1 MEFKSLYFVQTIL
14 VCKLHVIILGGS
26 DGNESACIVRDSGV
40 IPELGRFS
48 GEKNGNP
55 LLDSCL
61 ENLMDRGAWQIIVHR
76 GHRES
81 DMTEQLTLP
90 FFRFPFSYI
99 KKNVA
104 HNILSF
110 L

>member
-1 MEFKSLYFVQTIL
+1 MLAVWSWIGTKIGGMNIKTRKLY
-14 VCKLHVIILGGS
+14 
-26 DGNESACIVRDSGV
+26 
-40 IPELGRFS
+40 
-48 GEKNGNP
+48 
-55 LLDSCL
+55 L

-104 HNILSF
+104 HNILSRG
-110 L
+110 LVSGGGDLGTAV